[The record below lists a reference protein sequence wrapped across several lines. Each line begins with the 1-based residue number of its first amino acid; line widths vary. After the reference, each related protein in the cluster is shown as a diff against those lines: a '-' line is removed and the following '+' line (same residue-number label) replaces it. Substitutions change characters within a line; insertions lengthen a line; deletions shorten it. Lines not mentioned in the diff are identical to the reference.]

1 MIPRLPVDLQP
12 SNTDPVLT
20 ISYALPDASPELVEQ
35 MATAPLENALSQ
47 LTSIRNIY
55 SISGYHQ
62 GSIQITFDKYV
73 DINLKKFE
81 VSSVIRQLY
90 PKLGPGIGYPII
102 EQRNREAGGQKVLL
116 VYRAN
121 SKLAAYQI
129 KKTVTDIFKTEVSR
143 IRGVKEVQI
152 TGGEDIQITIEY
164 DPDKIH
170 QFNVSPETIHNVLS
184 ETFQTS
190 YPGYFKTANGQRFL
204 IKAENQIENINE
216 LSNLR
221 IPTLTGYVLLK
232 DLTKIY
238 FEESQPRQYFRIN
251 GDNSVAIS
259 VYADEP
265 VNRISLAEAVKME
278 IKQLSRNLPDG
289 YSIQLDYDD
298 TQYLVREINKNILR
312 SSLAVL
318 ILLVFI
324 VFTYRSRKYLVLL
337 AASITIN
344 ICISLWIIKILGI
357 TIHLYTLAGLTISF
371 GLLID
376 NAIVMLDHLNRR
388 SKKKI
393 APAILAASITTILAL
408 LLVFLLPEEDQLNLI
423 DFCIAVTV
431 TLLTSIAVAIFF
443 VPACYV
449 LLFDAHN
456 DQSEKVSI
464 HNLRTRVF
472 IFTKYARL
480 ITYFSRYKKATA
492 SLLVLAFGLPVFL
505 LPAKWEGQ
513 NWYNQTIGSDV
524 YQENIR
530 PYSDKVLG
538 GALRLFVRNVYE
550 RSGYRTPDK
559 TRLYVNA
566 TLPNGHT
573 LQDMDRLLQRMEHT
587 LQSVKGIEK
596 YITHV
601 ISGEQGRIEIT
612 FLSTYEN
619 GPLPYQLKSRL
630 IAQSLDLGGANW
642 NIYGVGR
649 GFSNSTS
656 ESLPN
661 FKVEMRGY
669 NYTELERQADRL
681 AKELLLHKRIQK
693 VNTNERLSWN
703 EKSVDELILDI
714 DPFTLGAQGVAP
726 SDVASALIQ
735 NSQPHYPAAWL
746 PYQHQRFPVY
756 IQPANGEK
764 FSTYHLLNDAL
775 QINDKN
781 LHVKNIARLARQKTA
796 NAIHKENRQYIRQV
810 GFDYYGSFQ
819 FGNRYLNES
828 LDKITPGLPSGYT
841 AKKISWSWDWGKAK
855 RQYGILLLLIVFIY
869 FVSTIL
875 FESFKYPWYIVLS
888 IPVSYI
894 GLFLSF
900 GWFDFYFDQGGY
912 AAFVLLGGLVVN
924 SAIFIVNDLT
934 QQKRSNNRLLL
945 KVIVYKLKPILLTIV
960 STCLGL
966 VPFLFG
972 GENEVFWFALAV
984 GTIGGLLFSVLFTG
998 MFLPIMMLSNYTRD
1012 P

>member
-1 MIPRLPVDLQP
+1 LSPIKTVIAFVFPGLLGLVMIPRLPVDLQP

-596 YITHV
+596 YITLPV
-601 ISGEQGRIEIT
+601 EKPVNRPIT
-612 FLSTYEN
+612 RF
-619 GPLPYQLKSRL
+619 
-630 IAQSLDLGGANW
+630 
-642 NIYGVGR
+642 GR
-649 GFSNSTS
+649 GQ
-656 ESLPN
+656 
-661 FKVEMRGY
+661 
-669 NYTELERQADRL
+669 LE
-681 AKELLLHKRIQK
+681 
-693 VNTNERLSWN
+693 
-703 EKSVDELILDI
+703 
-714 DPFTLGAQGVAP
+714 
-726 SDVASALIQ
+726 
-735 NSQPHYPAAWL
+735 
-746 PYQHQRFPVY
+746 Y
-756 IQPANGEK
+756 IWRRPR
-764 FSTYHLLNDAL
+764 
-775 QINDKN
+775 
-781 LHVKNIARLARQKTA
+781 V
-796 NAIHKENRQYIRQV
+796 
-810 GFDYYGSFQ
+810 
-819 FGNRYLNES
+819 
-828 LDKITPGLPSGYT
+828 
-841 AKKISWSWDWGKAK
+841 
-855 RQYGILLLLIVFIY
+855 
-869 FVSTIL
+869 
-875 FESFKYPWYIVLS
+875 
-888 IPVSYI
+888 
-894 GLFLSF
+894 
-900 GWFDFYFDQGGY
+900 
-912 AAFVLLGGLVVN
+912 
-924 SAIFIVNDLT
+924 
-934 QQKRSNNRLLL
+934 
-945 KVIVYKLKPILLTIV
+945 
-960 STCLGL
+960 
-966 VPFLFG
+966 
-972 GENEVFWFALAV
+972 
-984 GTIGGLLFSVLFTG
+984 
-998 MFLPIMMLSNYTRD
+998 
-1012 P
+1012 